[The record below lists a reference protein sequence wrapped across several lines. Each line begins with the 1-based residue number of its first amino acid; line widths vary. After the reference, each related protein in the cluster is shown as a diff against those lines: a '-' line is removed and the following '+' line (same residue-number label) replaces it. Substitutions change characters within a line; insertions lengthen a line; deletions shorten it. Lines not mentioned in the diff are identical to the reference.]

1 MPRENQVNYSFWL
14 DIDLAASLDAL
25 AVKLG
30 LTRSETL
37 RLAIN
42 QFVLNET
49 KNSTTDRK
57 GKK

>member
-25 AVKLG
+25 AVRLG

-37 RLAIN
+37 RLAIT

-49 KNSTTDRK
+49 NNTDRK
-57 GKK
+57 ESG